1 MASLEYE
8 WNDAAAA
15 AFEDALDQAFPGES
29 THEHATYSISE
40 QPACVVFIYDVFCH
54 VPMRE
59 GEAYISFS
67 MAVGSRSLMAE
78 GFEPSPE
85 FSDLE
90 ITQDTEEGERRWDLA
105 TGKWMLDEDA

>member
-8 WNDAAAA
+8 WNDEVAA
-15 AFEDALDQAFPGES
+15 AFEDALNQAFPGEPAP
-29 THEHATYSISE
+29 EHATYSISE
-40 QPACVVFIYDVFCH
+40 QPACDVFIYDVFCH

>member
-1 MASLEYE
+1 
-8 WNDAAAA
+8 
-15 AFEDALDQAFPGES
+15 
-29 THEHATYSISE
+29 
-40 QPACVVFIYDVFCH
+40 
-54 VPMRE
+54 
-59 GEAYISFS
+59 

-105 TGKWMLDEDA
+105 TGKWMLGEDA

>member
-8 WNDAAAA
+8 WNNEVAA
-15 AFEDALDQAFPGES
+15 AFEDALDQAFPGEPAL
-29 THEHATYSISE
+29 EHATYSISE
-40 QPACVVFIYDVFCH
+40 QPACDVFIYDVFCH

-90 ITQDTEEGERRWDLA
+90 IAQDTEEGERRWDLA